1 MNKNK
6 TSTYILLILSA
17 IIWGT
22 IAWKVYASMN
32 EIPVVTSHPTQS
44 NKKEQKDTLKLL
56 LNYKDP
62 FSGEYNVRVQKTKPV
77 VTPEKKKNTKSA
89 TIETYSEEIPDFQY
103 TGIMKIRKERQAIV
117 SRNGESITLKQKDKI
132 GNFTIE
138 EITESQLIVKSKS
151 KKYYLPL

>member
-62 FSGEYNVRVQKTKPV
+62 
-77 VTPEKKKNTKSA
+77 
-89 TIETYSEEIPDFQY
+89 
-103 TGIMKIRKERQAIV
+103 V
-117 SRNGESITLKQKDKI
+117 SKD
-132 GNFTIE
+132 
-138 EITESQLIVKSKS
+138 Q
-151 KKYYLPL
+151 